1 MYELTVENMTCGHCV
16 SAVTEAV
23 HTVDPAA
30 FVEVDLKGR
39 HVKVNSTA
47 ALEPIKAA
55 IEDAGYPV
63 TRAAA

>member
-23 HTVDPAA
+23 HAVDPAA
-30 FVEVDLKGR
+30 FVEVDLRGK
-39 HVKVNSTA
+39 HVKVNSSA

-55 IEDAGYPV
+55 IVDAGYPV
-63 TRAAA
+63 TRAVA

>member
-23 HTVDPAA
+23 HSIDPAA
-30 FVEVDLKGR
+30 FVEVDLKGK

-55 IEDAGYPV
+55 IADAGYPV
-63 TRAAA
+63 TRAVA

>member
-1 MYELTVENMTCGHCV
+1 MYELTVENMTCGHCI

-55 IEDAGYPV
+55 IVDAGYPV
-63 TRAAA
+63 TRASA

>member
-1 MYELTVENMTCGHCV
+1 MYELTVENMTCGHCI

-47 ALEPIKAA
+47 ALDLIKAA
-55 IEDAGYPV
+55 IADAGYPV